1 MSSPNAGEWTVTC
14 CWPTGLINPT
24 FSNRFCRPLMRAS
37 EVGVLPTC
45 CLVAATKMG
54 RGRLVEIIR
63 ENDLADILVG
73 MELVWIIGSMS

>member
-1 MSSPNAGEWTVTC
+1 
-14 CWPTGLINPT
+14 
-24 FSNRFCRPLMRAS
+24 MRAS
-37 EVGVLPTC
+37 EVVVLPTC